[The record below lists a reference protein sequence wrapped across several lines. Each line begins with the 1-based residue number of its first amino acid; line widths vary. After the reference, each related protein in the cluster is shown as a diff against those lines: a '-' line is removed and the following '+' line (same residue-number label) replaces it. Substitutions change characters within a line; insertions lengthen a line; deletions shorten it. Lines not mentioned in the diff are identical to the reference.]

1 MVFWKKKKGDRP
13 ASEYEKR
20 ALKFDAVRA
29 AFLALHGARYKVTD
43 VKVATF
49 WDPDEDD
56 MPISSVG
63 VSVYFVTKT
72 DEEKEDFRKRFFD
85 EASGE
90 YLKLVSRDSKLQ
102 GLTYDF
108 YILSVQEV
116 KRDFDNNWYYAML

>member
-1 MVFWKKKKGDRP
+1 
-13 ASEYEKR
+13 
-20 ALKFDAVRA
+20 
-29 AFLALHGARYKVTD
+29 
-43 VKVATF
+43 
-49 WDPDEDD
+49 
-56 MPISSVG
+56 
-63 VSVYFVTKT
+63 VTKT

-85 EASGE
+85 EASDQ

>member
-20 ALKFDAVRA
+20 TLKFEAVKA
-29 AFLALHGARYKVTD
+29 AFLVLHGARYKVTD
-43 VKVATF
+43 VRVATF
-49 WDPDEDD
+49 WDPDEEE
-56 MPISSVG
+56 MLQTKF

-85 EASGE
+85 EASDE

-116 KRDFDNNWYYAML
+116 KRDFNNNWYYAML